1 MCSIAAMTAYIRYTL
16 LVYIAFQRIDE
27 KHDSKLGERRC
38 SFTLK
43 ESLLR
48 VRCVCWEPGSFN
60 KLNFIG
66 LLLVGYFALCGSS
79 PRQEDFPHGGGE
91 ENFLMSPSPQCVV
104 KEILGQYGQGK
115 RCDHGPGRCLLIV
128 LLVSFGQGFHHGAQH
143 LDRPLR
149 ETAGVSGSGLLVS
162 GGIDGLLSSIT
173 ITSPSSGI
181 VTEQGSQGNT
191 EQGED

>member
-43 ESLLR
+43 ESLLLF
-48 VRCVCWEPGSFN
+48 RCVCWEPGSFN

-91 ENFLMSPSPQCVV
+91 ENFLMSPHHNVWSSKSLANMV
-104 KEILGQYGQGK
+104 KENAVTT
-115 RCDHGPGRCLLIV
+115 GPGRCLLIV

-143 LDRPLR
+143 LDRPL
-149 ETAGVSGSGLLVS
+149 
-162 GGIDGLLSSIT
+162 
-173 ITSPSSGI
+173 
-181 VTEQGSQGNT
+181 
-191 EQGED
+191 